1 MKIYYGR
8 QFIDKNDIKNIINAS
23 NSEKITQ
30 GKFVSKFENS
40 LKLYFKSKYC
50 SVVSNG
56 TAALYLSIK
65 SLGLKK
71 NSKVILSPNT
81 FFSSAYSAIMNNLLP
96 DFSDIEQQTYNLD
109 LNKLEDK
116 IKKDKQVKLVI
127 AVDYAGHPCDW
138 KSLFFLKKKYNLYLI
153 NDNCHSM
160 GSKINKNSGYAVRYA
175 DLVTHSYHPVKN
187 FTT

>member
-1 MKIYYGR
+1 MKIFYGR
-8 QFIDKNDIKNIINAS
+8 QFIDKYDIENIVKAS
-23 NSEKITQ
+23 KSEKITQ
-30 GKFVSKFENS
+30 GHFVSKFENS

-71 NSKVILSPNT
+71 NSKIILSPNT
-81 FFSSAYSAIMNNLLP
+81 FFSSVYSTIMNNLLP

-109 LNKLEDK
+109 LNKLDEK
-116 IKKDKQVKLVI
+116 IKKHKKVKAVI

-138 KSLFFLKKKYNLYLI
+138 KS
-153 NDNCHSM
+153 
-160 GSKINKNSGYAVRYA
+160 
-175 DLVTHSYHPVKN
+175 
-187 FTT
+187 

>member
-65 SLGLKK
+65 SLGLKT
-71 NSKVILSPNT
+71 I
-81 FFSSAYSAIMNNLLP
+81 
-96 DFSDIEQQTYNLD
+96 
-109 LNKLEDK
+109 
-116 IKKDKQVKLVI
+116 
-127 AVDYAGHPCDW
+127 
-138 KSLFFLKKKYNLYLI
+138 
-153 NDNCHSM
+153 
-160 GSKINKNSGYAVRYA
+160 
-175 DLVTHSYHPVKN
+175 
-187 FTT
+187 